1 MRLRQIIRALEANL
15 YCHIMSNVDHCPST
29 HMYRIAFRHNYPP
42 SRTLIKWQ
50 WQQKQQE
57 DEEEEAKRKITITL
71 NRQPLVQWS
80 NFT

>member
-1 MRLRQIIRALEANL
+1 MLTTTLA
-15 YCHIMSNVDHCPST
+15 HICTV
-29 HMYRIAFRHNYPP
+29 AFRHNYPP

-80 NFT
+80 NFYLKVNDHNR